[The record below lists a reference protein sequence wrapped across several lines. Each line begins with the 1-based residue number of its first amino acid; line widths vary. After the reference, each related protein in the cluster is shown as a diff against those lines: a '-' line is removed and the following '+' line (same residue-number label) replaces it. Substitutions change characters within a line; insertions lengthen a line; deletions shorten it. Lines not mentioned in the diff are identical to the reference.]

1 MVVGN
6 RAAAPPTILGSLPV
20 AVCKRIKTSGRLLGS
35 VIHEVNYHPWAQ
47 HGTGHV
53 ERRARKTFFVLDC
66 GKLTES
72 RLNNAAQ
79 ARRYG
84 GLHPWTKLMRPKTT
98 RRYPR

>member
-1 MVVGN
+1 MVVDSGQPGGRTPYN
-6 RAAAPPTILGSLPV
+6 TRLLAL
-20 AVCKRIKTSGRLLGS
+20 AVCKLLGS
-35 VIHEVNYHPWAQ
+35 VVHEVNYHPWAQ
-47 HGTGHV
+47 HGTGHL

-66 GKLTES
+66 GNLTGS
-72 RLNNAAQ
+72 GLNNAAQ